1 VFSPFESSSIVW
13 TVRFEI
19 EDIPF
24 KIFSN
29 YNIYSTISENVC
41 NHFLELSS
49 FIFTNTFYSL
59 IIISI
64 VFMLII
70 LNYYFYTISFT
81 LSQLFFIIQSFLYN
95 LIDSFVDIATD
106 FFFTFFSFAFFFVL
120 LFNLV
125 GLLPLQ
131 FALNS
136 HFIITFSIA
145 FFFWGACIGLGFL
158 CNGLRYLAVIVPGNV
173 PSMIVLFLLLI
184 EFVSYIFRVV
194 SLALRLFANV
204 LSGHILLHVVANA
217 ISSTFLYSLFGINF
231 IFFFINLISM
241 ICIIIVFSFESI
253 VSFLQAY
260 IFIVLS
266 LIYNRDV
273 LALPSH

>member
-1 VFSPFESSSIVW
+1 
-13 TVRFEI
+13 
-19 EDIPF
+19 
-24 KIFSN
+24 
-29 YNIYSTISENVC
+29 
-41 NHFLELSS
+41 
-49 FIFTNTFYSL
+49 
-59 IIISI
+59 
-64 VFMLII
+64 MLII